1 MPKMPDI
8 SSILGEQL
16 RDVPNLGTEGELREL
31 PVEDVHPNPGNF
43 YPPIDS
49 AAMEDLQESIQANGV
64 LEPLLVVR
72 DGDGY
77 RLISGHNRLRAVRH
91 LHLYGPDT
99 QRWATVPCRILPP
112 MDELR
117 EQTAIIEA
125 NRQRVKTPQVLQQEA
140 EELTRLYTERKKA
153 GEELPGRVRDR
164 VAEALQISAA
174 RASRLAAIK
183 TGLKI
188 PGFQRMWKDGDIN
201 ESVAYEISKLDLDQ
215 QYRLLDYH
223 IDGGRP
229 LNLST
234 LRRFGMIYHKLC
246 KGACQVTGR
255 ACEIADQQ
263 YDAFFRG
270 GEWTGCAGCCKNC
283 NRRDTC
289 ATVCGHCRP
298 EEQVAERPEELAKN
312 PAMEDPRLNWETM
325 RDTFCSRV
333 KALRE
338 ATGLSRKEFAES
350 IGWYAA
356 TYSACENGSLPGSER
371 IPQLA
376 LALGCTTD
384 YLYGLTDGP
393 NGWAPPAQEPPAPA
407 WQELDEHW
415 PDYGT
420 ALLLC
425 RENRLGGYEYQPAV
439 CVDCE
444 SNANPFVSPGDDT
457 HIEDWDSYRWW
468 LPFQP
473 KD

>member
-77 RLISGHNRLRAVRH
+77 RLISGHNRLQAVRH
-91 LHLYGPDT
+91 LHLYGPDA

-112 MDELR
+112 MDKLR

-125 NRQRVKTPQVLQQEA
+125 NRQRKKTPQVLQQEA

-183 TGLKI
+183 TGLKV
-188 PGFQRMWKDGDIN
+188 PGFQRMWRDGDIG
-201 ESVAYEISKLDLDQ
+201 ESVAYEISKLDLDR

-223 IDGGRP
+223 IDNHRP
-229 LNLST
+229 LTIPNV
-234 LRRFGMIYHKLC
+234 RRFGVIYDKLC

-270 GEWTGCAGCCKNC
+270 GEWSGCAGCCRVCKARSSCRIVCEYCKPEEEAKEKASPVNTEAAKAAE
-283 NRRDTC
+283 NPVLC
-289 ATVCGHCRP
+289 AEWHTNNVRP
-298 EEQVAERPEELAKN
+298 EPGTEIVFIDDAGIADIDVYREDETLEDTATFWSEVISWTLSPLH
-312 PAMEDPRLNWETM
+312 PAAD
-325 RDTFCSRV
+325 
-333 KALRE
+333 
-338 ATGLSRKEFAES
+338 
-350 IGWYAA
+350 
-356 TYSACENGSLPGSER
+356 ACQDLPS
-371 IPQLA
+371 
-376 LALGCTTD
+376 
-384 YLYGLTDGP
+384 
-393 NGWAPPAQEPPAPA
+393 PA

-425 RENRLGGYEYQPAV
+425 RANGLGRYEYQPAV

-444 SNANPFVSPGDDT
+444 SNASPFVSPGDDI

>member
-77 RLISGHNRLRAVRH
+77 RLISGHNRLQAVRH
-91 LHLYGPDT
+91 LHLYGPDA

-112 MDELR
+112 MDKLR

-125 NRQRVKTPQVLQQEA
+125 NRQRKKTPQVLQQEA

-174 RASRLAAIK
+174 RASRLAAIN
-183 TGLKI
+183 TGLKV
-188 PGFQRMWKDGDIN
+188 PGFQRMWRDGDIN

-223 IDGGRP
+223 IDGVRP

-234 LRRFGMIYHKLC
+234 LRRFGTIYHKLC

-270 GEWTGCAGCCKNC
+270 GEWTGCAGCCRGC

-289 ATVCGHCRP
+289 ATVCRHYKTDETEP
-298 EEQVAERPEELAKN
+298 EAPERN
-312 PAMEDPRLNWETM
+312 PAVDDPRLKWETM
-325 RDTFCSRV
+325 RDAFCSRV

-384 YLYGLTDGP
+384 YLYGLTDELK
-393 NGWAPPAQEPPAPA
+393 PAEEAKTSAPA
-407 WQELDEHW
+407 WRDLEEVW
-415 PDYGT
+415 PEIRD
-420 ALLLC
+420 AVILC
-425 RENRLGGYEYQPAV
+425 RDNGIGGYEYQAAV
-439 CVDCE
+439 CVGSRDDRF
-444 SNANPFVSPGDDT
+444 PFTDAGDDI

>member
-8 SSILGEQL
+8 SAILGEQL

-43 YPPIDS
+43 YPPIDHD
-49 AAMEDLQESIQANGV
+49 AMEDLQESIQANGV

-77 RLISGHNRLRAVRH
+77 RLISGHNRLQAVRH
-91 LHLYGPDT
+91 LRLCGPDA
-99 QRWATVPCRILPP
+99 QRWAKVPCRILPP
-112 MDELR
+112 MDKLR

-125 NRQRVKTPQVLQQEA
+125 NRQRKKTPQVLQQEA
-140 EELTRLYTERKKA
+140 EELTRLYTERKRA
-153 GEELPGRVRDR
+153 GEELPGRIRDR
-164 VAEALQISAA
+164 VARDLEISAA

-183 TGLKI
+183 TGLRI
-188 PGFQRMWKDGDIN
+188 PGFQRMWKDGDIG
-201 ESVAYEISKLDLDQ
+201 ESVAYEISKLDMDQ

-223 IDGGRP
+223 IDNHRP
-229 LNLST
+229 LT
-234 LRRFGMIYHKLC
+234 IPTVRRFCVIYNKLC

-270 GEWTGCAGCCKNC
+270 GEWTGCAGCCRGCKARSNC
-283 NRRDTC
+283 RIVCEYCKPEEEAKEEASPVNTEAAKAAENFVFC
-289 ATVCGHCRP
+289 AEWHTNDVRP
-298 EEQVAERPEELAKN
+298 EPGTEIVFIDDAGIADIDVYREDGVLKDTATLWSEVISWTLSPLH
-312 PAMEDPRLNWETM
+312 PAAD
-325 RDTFCSRV
+325 
-333 KALRE
+333 
-338 ATGLSRKEFAES
+338 
-350 IGWYAA
+350 
-356 TYSACENGSLPGSER
+356 ACQDLPS
-371 IPQLA
+371 
-376 LALGCTTD
+376 
-384 YLYGLTDGP
+384 
-393 NGWAPPAQEPPAPA
+393 PA

-425 RENRLGGYEYQPAV
+425 RTNGLGRYEYQPAV
-439 CVDCE
+439 CVNCE
-444 SNANPFVSPGDDT
+444 SNATPFVSPGDDI

>member
-91 LHLYGPDT
+91 LHLYGPDA

-125 NRQRVKTPQVLQQEA
+125 NRQRVKTPQVLQREA
-140 EELTRLYTERKKA
+140 KELTRLYTERKKA
-153 GEELPGRVRDR
+153 GEDLPGRVRDR
-164 VAEALQISAA
+164 VAEDLRISAA
-174 RASRLAAIK
+174 RASRLAAID

-188 PGFQRMWKDGDIN
+188 PGFQRMWRDGDIN

-223 IDGGRP
+223 IDGGHA

-234 LRRFGMIYHKLC
+234 LRRFGTIYHKLC

-263 YDAFFRG
+263 YDTFFRG
-270 GEWTGCAGCCKNC
+270 GEWTGCAGCCSCCKARSNC
-283 NRRDTC
+283 RIVCEYCKSEETAQDT
-289 ATVCGHCRP
+289 P
-298 EEQVAERPEELAKN
+298 DEEAPDNFGER
-312 PAMEDPRLNWETM
+312 
-325 RDTFCSRV
+325 S
-333 KALRE
+333 
-338 ATGLSRKEFAES
+338 SS
-350 IGWYAA
+350 
-356 TYSACENGSLPGSER
+356 
-371 IPQLA
+371 
-376 LALGCTTD
+376 
-384 YLYGLTDGP
+384 
-393 NGWAPPAQEPPAPA
+393 APA

-425 RENRLGGYEYQPAV
+425 RANGLGRYEYQPAV

-444 SNANPFVSPGDDT
+444 SNASPFVSPGDDI

-468 LPFQP
+468 LPFRP

>member
-1 MPKMPDI
+1 MPKVPDI
-8 SSILGEQL
+8 FAILGEQL
-16 RDVPNLGTEGELREL
+16 RDVPKLGTEGELREL

-43 YPPIDS
+43 YPPIDHD
-49 AAMEDLQESIQANGV
+49 AMEDLQESIRANGV
-64 LEPLLVVR
+64 LEPLLVLR

-77 RLISGHNRLRAVRH
+77 RLISGHNRLQAVRKIQADE
-91 LHLYGPDT
+91 PDEP
-99 QRWATVPCRILPP
+99 RWATVPCRVLPP
-112 MDELR
+112 MDKLR

-125 NRQRVKTPQVLQQEA
+125 NRQRKKTPQVLQQEA
-140 EELTRLYTERKKA
+140 EELTRLYTERKMA
-153 GEELPGRVRDR
+153 GEELPGRIRDR
-164 VAEALQISAA
+164 VARDLEISAA

-183 TGLKI
+183 TGLRI
-188 PGFQRMWKDGDIN
+188 PGLQRMWKEGNIG
-201 ESVAYEISKLDLDQ
+201 ESVAYEISKLDMDQ

-223 IDGGRP
+223 IDNHRP
-229 LNLST
+229 LT
-234 LRRFGMIYHKLC
+234 IPTVRRFGVISAKLC

-270 GEWTGCAGCCKNC
+270 GEWSGCAGCCRGC

-289 ATVCGHCRP
+289 ATVCRHYKP
-298 EEQVAERPEELAKN
+298 EETEEPEETKS
-312 PAMEDPRLNWETM
+312 PALGDPRAAYNRISEKWHE
-325 RDTFCSRV
+325 RI

-350 IGWYAA
+350 IGEYAA
-356 TYSACENGSLPGSER
+356 TYSAWENSTLPSASSV
-371 IPQLA
+371 PKLA

-384 YLYGLTDGP
+384 YLYGLTDDPG
-393 NGWAPPAQEPPAPA
+393 GWAPPAQEPPAPA
-407 WQELDEHW
+407 WRELDEHW

-425 RENRLGGYEYQPAV
+425 RANRLGRYEYQPAV

-444 SNANPFVSPGDDT
+444 SNASPFVSPGDDI

-468 LPFQP
+468 LPFRA

>member
-8 SSILGEQL
+8 SKLLGEQL

-64 LEPLLVVR
+64 LEPLLVVQ

-77 RLISGHNRLRAVRH
+77 RLISGHNRLQAVRH
-91 LHLYGPDT
+91 LHLYGPDA

-174 RASRLAAIK
+174 RTSRLAAIK
-183 TGLKI
+183 TGLKV
-188 PGFQRMWKDGDIN
+188 PGFQQMWKDGDIG
-201 ESVAYEISKLDLDQ
+201 ESVAYEISKLDLDR

-223 IDGGRP
+223 IDNHRP
-229 LNLST
+229 LTISNV
-234 LRRFGMIYHKLC
+234 RRFGVIYDKLC

-270 GEWTGCAGCCKNC
+270 GEWTGCAGCCRGCKARSNC
-283 NRRDTC
+283 RIVCEYCKPEEEASPVNTEAAKAAENPVFC
-289 ATVCGHCRP
+289 AEWHTNDVRP
-298 EEQVAERPEELAKN
+298 EPGTEIVFIDDAGIADIDVYREDEMLKDTATLWSEVISWTLSPLH
-312 PAMEDPRLNWETM
+312 PAAD
-325 RDTFCSRV
+325 
-333 KALRE
+333 
-338 ATGLSRKEFAES
+338 
-350 IGWYAA
+350 
-356 TYSACENGSLPGSER
+356 ACQDLPS
-371 IPQLA
+371 P
-376 LALGCTTD
+376 T
-384 YLYGLTDGP
+384 
-393 NGWAPPAQEPPAPA
+393 

-425 RENRLGGYEYQPAV
+425 RANGLGRYEYQPAV
-439 CVDCE
+439 CVNCE
-444 SNANPFVSPGDDT
+444 SNATPFVSPGDDI

>member
-43 YPPIDS
+43 YPPID
-49 AAMEDLQESIQANGV
+49 ATAMEDLQESIQANGV

-117 EQTAIIEA
+117 EKTAIIEA

-140 EELTRLYTERKKA
+140 KELTRLYTERKKA
-153 GEELPGRVRDR
+153 GEDLPGRVRDR
-164 VAEALQISAA
+164 VAEDLRISAA
-174 RASRLAAIK
+174 RASRLAAID

-188 PGFQRMWKDGDIN
+188 PGFQRMWRDGDIN

-223 IDGGRP
+223 IDGGHA

-234 LRRFGMIYHKLC
+234 LRRFGAIYHKLC
-246 KGACQVTGR
+246 KGACPATGGP
-255 ACEIADQQ
+255 CEIADQQ

-270 GEWTGCAGCCKNC
+270 GEWSGCAGCC
-283 NRRDTC
+283 R
-289 ATVCGHCRP
+289 VCKARSSCRIVCEHCKQ
-298 EEQVAERPEELAKN
+298 EEAAPEELAQDT
-312 PAMEDPRLNWETM
+312 PDEEAL
-325 RDTFCSRV
+325 DTFAERL
-333 KALRE
+333 KAARLAANLTQVDLAGKMGVTQAMVQMYETGARPNP
-338 ATGLSRKEFAES
+338 GLSVLQRFA
-350 IGWYAA
+350 
-356 TYSACENGSLPGSER
+356 
-371 IPQLA
+371 Q
-376 LALGCTTD
+376 ALGCTVA
-384 YLYGLTDGP
+384 YFAG
-393 NGWAPPAQEPPAPA
+393 ESCSSAPA
-407 WQELDEHW
+407 WRDLEEAW
-415 PDYGT
+415 PEIGD
-420 ALLLC
+420 AVILC
-425 RENRLGGYEYQPAV
+425 RDNGIGGYDYQAAV
-439 CVDCE
+439 CVGSRDDRF
-444 SNANPFVSPGDDT
+444 PFTDAGDDI

-468 LPFQP
+468 LPFRP

>member
-1 MPKMPDI
+1 MAEKQKGFDLAAV
-8 SSILGEQL
+8 LGS
-16 RDVPNLGTEGELREL
+16 VPNLGTEGELREL

-43 YPPIDS
+43 YPPID
-49 AAMEDLQESIQANGV
+49 ANAMEDLQESIQANGV
-64 LEPLLVVR
+64 LEPLLVLR

-91 LHLYGPDT
+91 LHLYGPDA

-112 MDELR
+112 MDKLR

-125 NRQRVKTPQVLQQEA
+125 NRQRKKTPQVLQQEA

-183 TGLKI
+183 TGLKVS
-188 PGFQRMWKDGDIN
+188 GFQRMWKDGDIN
-201 ESVAYEISKLDLDQ
+201 ESVAYEISKLDLDH

-223 IDGGRP
+223 IDNHRP
-229 LNLST
+229 LTIPNV
-234 LRRFGMIYHKLC
+234 RRFGVIYDKLC

-298 EEQVAERPEELAKN
+298 EEQVAGRLEEPAKN

-325 RDTFCSRV
+325 RDAFCSRV

-371 IPQLA
+371 IPRLA
-376 LALGCTTD
+376 LALQCTTD
-384 YLYGLTDGP
+384 YLYGLTDDP
-393 NGWAPPAQEPPAPA
+393 NGWAPPTQEPPAPA
-407 WQELDEHW
+407 WRDLEEDW
-415 PDYGT
+415 PEIED
-420 ALLLC
+420 AVILC
-425 RENRLGGYEYQPAV
+425 RDNGIGGYEYQAAV
-439 CVDCE
+439 CVGSKDE
-444 SNANPFVSPGDDT
+444 RFPFTDAGDDI

>member
-91 LHLYGPDT
+91 LHLYGPDA

-140 EELTRLYTERKKA
+140 KELTRLYTERKKA
-153 GEELPGRVRDR
+153 GEDLPGRVRDR
-164 VAEALQISAA
+164 VAEDLRISAA
-174 RASRLAAIK
+174 RASRLAAID

-188 PGFQRMWKDGDIN
+188 PGFQRMWRDGDIN
-201 ESVAYEISKLDLDQ
+201 ESVAYEISKLDMDR

-223 IDGGRP
+223 IDNHRP
-229 LNLST
+229 LT
-234 LRRFGMIYHKLC
+234 IPTVRRFGVIYAKLC

-270 GEWTGCAGCCKNC
+270 GEWSGCAGCCRGC

-289 ATVCGHCRP
+289 ATVCRHYKP
-298 EEQVAERPEELAKN
+298 EEAEPEAPKRN
-312 PAMEDPRLNWETM
+312 PAVDDPRLKWETM
-325 RDTFCSRV
+325 RDAFSSRV

-350 IGWYAA
+350 IGWYPG
-356 TYSACENGSLPGSER
+356 TYSGSENGTLPGSER
-371 IPQLA
+371 IPLLA
-376 LALGCTTD
+376 LALGVSTD
-384 YLYGLTDGP
+384 YLFGLTD
-393 NGWAPPAQEPPAPA
+393 EPAPRPAPTWQAMDDA
-407 WQELDEHW
+407 WPENGDAVLF
-415 PDYGT
+415 
-420 ALLLC
+420 C
-425 RENRLGGYEYQPAV
+425 RDNGIGGYEY
-439 CVDCE
+439 
-444 SNANPFVSPGDDT
+444 
-457 HIEDWDSYRWW
+457 
-468 LPFQP
+468 LPEP
-473 KD
+473 

>member
-1 MPKMPDI
+1 MPDI

-43 YPPIDS
+43 YPPID
-49 AAMEDLQESIQANGV
+49 ANAMEDLQESIQANGV
-64 LEPLLVVR
+64 LEPLLVLR

-91 LHLYGPDT
+91 LHLYGPDA

-112 MDELR
+112 MDKLR

-125 NRQRVKTPQVLQQEA
+125 NRQRKKTPQVLQQEA

-174 RASRLAAIK
+174 RASRLSAIK
-183 TGLKI
+183 TGLKA
-188 PGFQRMWKDGDIN
+188 PGFQRMWRDGDIN
-201 ESVAYEISKLDLDQ
+201 ESVAYEISKLDMDQ

-234 LRRFGMIYHKLC
+234 LRRFGTIYHKLC
-246 KGACQVTGR
+246 KGACQVTGGS
-255 ACEIADQQ
+255 CEIADDM
-263 YDAFFRG
+263 YDDLFWG
-270 GEWTGCAGCCKNC
+270 GEWHCAGCCASC
-283 NRRDTC
+283 NARDTC
-289 ATVCGHCRP
+289 TTVCKHFEP
-298 EEQVAERPEELAKN
+298 KETEAEETKN
-312 PAMEDPRLNWETM
+312 PSTKDPRLHLETM
-325 RDTFCSRV
+325 RDAFCSRV

-350 IGWYAA
+350 IGWYPG
-356 TYSACENGSLPGSER
+356 TYSSSENGTLPGSDR
-371 IPQLA
+371 IPLLA

-384 YLYGLTDGP
+384 YLYGLTDDP
-393 NGWAPPAQEPPAPA
+393 NGWAPPAQEPPTPA
-407 WQELDEHW
+407 WQDLEDVW
-415 PDYGT
+415 PEIGD
-420 ALLLC
+420 AVILC
-425 RENRLGGYEYQPAV
+425 RDNGIGGYEYQAAV
-439 CVDCE
+439 CVGSRDDRF
-444 SNANPFVSPGDDT
+444 PFTDAGDDI

>member
-8 SSILGEQL
+8 SKLLGEQL
-16 RDVPNLGTEGELREL
+16 KDVPNLGTEGELRDL

-43 YPPIDS
+43 YPPID
-49 AAMEDLQESIQANGV
+49 ANAMEDLQESIQANGV
-64 LEPLLVVR
+64 LEPLLVLR

-112 MDELR
+112 MDKLR

-140 EELTRLYTERKKA
+140 KELTRLYTERKKA
-153 GEELPGRVRDR
+153 GEDLPGRVRDR
-164 VAEALQISAA
+164 VAEDLRISAA
-174 RASRLAAIK
+174 RASRLAAID

-188 PGFQRMWKDGDIN
+188 PGFQRMWRDGDIN

-234 LRRFGMIYHKLC
+234 LRRFGTIYHKLC
-246 KGACQVTGR
+246 KGACQVTGGS
-255 ACEIADQQ
+255 CEIADQQ
-263 YDAFFRG
+263 YDTFFRS
-270 GEWTGCAGCCKNC
+270 GEWTGCAGCCSCCKARSNC
-283 NRRDTC
+283 RI
-289 ATVCGHCRP
+289 VCEHCKP
-298 EEQVAERPEELAKN
+298 EEAAPEGQTQDTPDEEAL
-312 PAMEDPRLNWETM
+312 
-325 RDTFCSRV
+325 DTF
-333 KALRE
+333 
-338 ATGLSRKEFAES
+338 AECPS
-350 IGWYAA
+350 
-356 TYSACENGSLPGSER
+356 S
-371 IPQLA
+371 
-376 LALGCTTD
+376 
-384 YLYGLTDGP
+384 
-393 NGWAPPAQEPPAPA
+393 APA

-425 RENRLGGYEYQPAV
+425 RENGLGQYEYQPAV

-444 SNANPFVSPGDDT
+444 SNATPFVSPGDDIL
-457 HIEDWDSYRWW
+457 IEDWDSYRWW

>member
-16 RDVPNLGTEGELREL
+16 KDVPNLGTEGELREL

-43 YPPIDS
+43 YPPID
-49 AAMEDLQESIQANGV
+49 ANAMEDLQESIQANGV
-64 LEPLLVVR
+64 LEPLLVLR

-77 RLISGHNRLRAVRH
+77 RLISGHNRLQAVRH
-91 LHLYGPDT
+91 LHLYGPDA

-125 NRQRVKTPQVLQQEA
+125 NRQRKKTPQVLQQEA

-234 LRRFGMIYHKLC
+234 LRRFGAIYHKLC
-246 KGACQVTGR
+246 KGACPVTGGS
-255 ACEIADQQ
+255 CEIADDM
-263 YDAFFRG
+263 YDDQFWG
-270 GEWTGCAGCCKNC
+270 GEWHCAGCCACC
-283 NRRDTC
+283 NERDTC
-289 ATVCGHCRP
+289 GTVCKHFEP
-298 EEQVAERPEELAKN
+298 KETEAEETKN
-312 PAMEDPRLNWETM
+312 PSTKDPRLHWETM
-325 RDTFCSRV
+325 RDAFCSRV

-371 IPQLA
+371 IPRLA

-384 YLYGLTDGP
+384 YLYGLTDDP
-393 NGWAPPAQEPPAPA
+393 NGSAPPAQEPTAPA
-407 WQELDEHW
+407 WRDLEEAW
-415 PDYGT
+415 PEIED
-420 ALLLC
+420 AVILC
-425 RENRLGGYEYQPAV
+425 RDNGIGGYEYQAAV
-439 CVDCE
+439 CVGSKDDRF
-444 SNANPFVSPGDDT
+444 PFTDAGDDI

>member
-8 SSILGEQL
+8 AKILGEQIK
-16 RDVPNLGTEGELREL
+16 DVPNLGTEGELREL

-64 LEPLLVVR
+64 LEPLLVLR

-91 LHLYGPDT
+91 LHLYGPDA

-140 EELTRLYTERKKA
+140 KELTRLYTERKKA
-153 GEELPGRVRDR
+153 GEDLPGRVRDR
-164 VAEALQISAA
+164 VAEDLRISAA
-174 RASRLAAIK
+174 RASRLAAID

-188 PGFQRMWKDGDIN
+188 PGFQRMWRDGDIN

-234 LRRFGMIYHKLC
+234 LRRFGAIYHKLC
-246 KGACQVTGR
+246 KGACQVTGGS
-255 ACEIADQQ
+255 CEIADQQ
-263 YDAFFRG
+263 YDTFFRG
-270 GEWTGCAGCCKNC
+270 GEWSGCAGCCRGCKARSSC
-283 NRRDTC
+283 RI
-289 ATVCGHCRP
+289 VCEHCKQ
-298 EEQVAERPEELAKN
+298 EEAAPEELAQDT
-312 PAMEDPRLNWETM
+312 PDEEAL
-325 RDTFCSRV
+325 DTFAERL
-333 KALRE
+333 KAARLAANLTQVDLAGKMGVTQAMVQMYETGARPNP
-338 ATGLSRKEFAES
+338 GLSVLQRFA
-350 IGWYAA
+350 
-356 TYSACENGSLPGSER
+356 
-371 IPQLA
+371 Q
-376 LALGCTTD
+376 ALGCTVAYFAD
-384 YLYGLTDGP
+384 ESCSS
-393 NGWAPPAQEPPAPA
+393 APT
-407 WQELDEHW
+407 WQSLKEVW
-415 PDYGT
+415 PEVGD
-420 ALLLC
+420 AVLLC
-425 RENRLGGYEYQPAV
+425 RDNGIGGYEYQPAA
-439 CVDCE
+439 CMGDRGDQYPLVDL
-444 SNANPFVSPGDDT
+444 SYMLD
-457 HIEDWDSYRWW
+457 IEDWDSYQWW
-468 LPFQP
+468 MLIPE

>member
-43 YPPIDS
+43 YPPID
-49 AAMEDLQESIQANGV
+49 ANAMEDLQESIQANGV

-77 RLISGHNRLRAVRH
+77 RLISGHNRLQAVRH
-91 LHLYGPDT
+91 LHLYGPDA

-112 MDELR
+112 MDKLR

-125 NRQRVKTPQVLQQEA
+125 NRQRKKTPQVLQQEA

-183 TGLKI
+183 TGLKV
-188 PGFQRMWKDGDIN
+188 PGFQRMWRDGDIN

-223 IDGGRP
+223 IDGVRP

-234 LRRFGMIYHKLC
+234 LRRFGTIYHKLC

-263 YDAFFRG
+263 YDTFFRG
-270 GEWTGCAGCCKNC
+270 GEWSGCAGCCSGCKARSSCRIVCEYCKPEEEAKEKASPVNTEAAKAAE
-283 NRRDTC
+283 NPVLC
-289 ATVCGHCRP
+289 AEWHTNNVRP
-298 EEQVAERPEELAKN
+298 EPGTEIVFIDDAGIADIDVYREDETLEDTATFWSEVISLTLSPLH
-312 PAMEDPRLNWETM
+312 PAAD
-325 RDTFCSRV
+325 
-333 KALRE
+333 
-338 ATGLSRKEFAES
+338 
-350 IGWYAA
+350 
-356 TYSACENGSLPGSER
+356 ACQDLPS
-371 IPQLA
+371 
-376 LALGCTTD
+376 
-384 YLYGLTDGP
+384 
-393 NGWAPPAQEPPAPA
+393 PA
-407 WQELDEHW
+407 WKELDEHW

-425 RENRLGGYEYQPAV
+425 RANGLGRYEYQAAV

-444 SNANPFVSPGDDT
+444 SNASPFVSPGDDI

>member
-31 PVEDVHPNPGNF
+31 PVEDVHPNPVNF

-64 LEPLLVVR
+64 LEPLLVLR

-91 LHLYGPDT
+91 LHLYGPDA

-112 MDELR
+112 MDKLR

-125 NRQRVKTPQVLQQEA
+125 NRQRKKTPQVLQQEA

-153 GEELPGRVRDR
+153 GEDLPGRVRDR

-174 RASRLAAIK
+174 RASRLAAIN

-188 PGFQRMWKDGDIN
+188 PGFQRMWRDGDIN

-234 LRRFGMIYHKLC
+234 LRRFGAIYHKLC
-246 KGACQVTGR
+246 KGACQVTGGS
-255 ACEIADQQ
+255 CEIADNM
-263 YDAFFRG
+263 YDDHFWA
-270 GEWTGCAGCCKNC
+270 GEWHCAGCCACC
-283 NRRDTC
+283 NMSAVC
-289 ATVCGHCRP
+289 ATACNHCKPEKP
-298 EEQVAERPEELAKN
+298 EEPEKTKS
-312 PAMEDPRLNWETM
+312 PALGDPRADYNRISEKWHK
-325 RDTFCSRV
+325 RI

-350 IGWYAA
+350 IGEYSA
-356 TYSACENGSLPGSER
+356 TYSAWENSTLPSASSV
-371 IPQLA
+371 PKLA
-376 LALGCTTD
+376 LALQCTTD
-384 YLYGLTDGP
+384 YLYGLTDDP
-393 NGWAPPAQEPPAPA
+393 NGWPPPTQGSPVPA
-407 WQELDEHW
+407 WQSLKDVW
-415 PDYGT
+415 PEVGD
-420 ALLLC
+420 AVLLC
-425 RENRLGGYEYQPAV
+425 WDNGIGGYDYQAAV
-439 CVDCE
+439 CVGSRDDRF
-444 SNANPFVSPGDDT
+444 PFTDSGDDI

-468 LPFQP
+468 LPFRP

>member
-43 YPPIDS
+43 YPPIDA
-49 AAMEDLQESIQANGV
+49 AAMEDLKESIQANGV
-64 LEPLLVVR
+64 LEPLLVLR

-77 RLISGHNRLRAVRH
+77 RLISGHNRLQAVRH
-91 LHLYGPDT
+91 LHLYGPDA

-153 GEELPGRVRDR
+153 GEDLPGRVRDR

-183 TGLKI
+183 TGLKV
-188 PGFQRMWKDGDIN
+188 PGFQRMWRDGDIN
-201 ESVAYEISKLDLDQ
+201 ESVAYEISKLDLDH

-223 IDGGRP
+223 IDNHRP
-229 LNLST
+229 LT
-234 LRRFGMIYHKLC
+234 IPTVRRFGVIYDKLC

-270 GEWTGCAGCCKNC
+270 GEWTGCAGCCRGC

-289 ATVCGHCRP
+289 ATVCRHYKTDETEP
-298 EEQVAERPEELAKN
+298 EAPKRN
-312 PAMEDPRLNWETM
+312 PAVDDPRLKWETM
-325 RDTFCSRV
+325 RDAFSSRV

-425 RENRLGGYEYQPAV
+425 RANGLGRYEYQAAV

-444 SNANPFVSPGDDT
+444 SNASPFVSPGDDI

>member
-1 MPKMPDI
+1 MAEKQKGFDLAAV
-8 SSILGEQL
+8 LGS
-16 RDVPNLGTEGELREL
+16 VPNLGTEGELREL

-43 YPPIDS
+43 YPPIDHD
-49 AAMEDLQESIQANGV
+49 AMEDLQESIQANGV
-64 LEPLLVVR
+64 LEPLLVVQ

-77 RLISGHNRLRAVRH
+77 RLISGHNRLQAVRH
-91 LHLYGPDT
+91 LRLCGPDAR
-99 QRWATVPCRILPP
+99 RWATVPCRILPP
-112 MDELR
+112 MDKLR

-125 NRQRVKTPQVLQQEA
+125 NRQRKKTPQVLQQEA

-153 GEELPGRVRDR
+153 GEELPGRIRDR

-223 IDGGRP
+223 IDNHRP
-229 LNLST
+229 LT
-234 LRRFGMIYHKLC
+234 IPTVRRFGVIYDKLC

-263 YDAFFRG
+263 YDTFFRG
-270 GEWTGCAGCCKNC
+270 GEWTGCAGCCRNC

-289 ATVCGHCRP
+289 ATVCRHYKP
-298 EEQVAERPEELAKN
+298 EEAEPEAPKCN
-312 PAMEDPRLNWETM
+312 PAVDDPRLRWETM
-325 RDTFCSRV
+325 RDAFCSRV

-350 IGWYAA
+350 IGWYPD
-356 TYSACENGSLPGSER
+356 TYSWNENGTLPGSDR
-371 IPQLA
+371 IPLLA

-384 YLYGLTDGP
+384 YLYGLTDDPGVRV
-393 NGWAPPAQEPPAPA
+393 PPTQEPPAPA
-407 WQELDEHW
+407 WRDLEEAW
-415 PDYGT
+415 PEIGD
-420 ALLLC
+420 AVILC
-425 RENRLGGYEYQPAV
+425 RDNGIGGYEYQAAV
-439 CVDCE
+439 CVGSKDDRF
-444 SNANPFVSPGDDT
+444 PFTDAGDDI

>member
-16 RDVPNLGTEGELREL
+16 RDVPNLDTEGELREL

-77 RLISGHNRLRAVRH
+77 RLISGHNRLQAVRH
-91 LHLYGPDT
+91 LHLCGPDA
-99 QRWATVPCRILPP
+99 QRWDTVPCRILPP
-112 MDELR
+112 MDKLR

-125 NRQRVKTPQVLQQEA
+125 NRQRKKTPQVLQQEA

-183 TGLKI
+183 TGLKV
-188 PGFQRMWKDGDIN
+188 PGFQRMWRDGDIN

-223 IDGGRP
+223 IDGVRP

-234 LRRFGMIYHKLC
+234 LRRFGTIYHKLC
-246 KGACQVTGR
+246 KGACPVTGGS
-255 ACEIADQQ
+255 CEIADDM
-263 YDAFFRG
+263 YDDQFWG
-270 GEWTGCAGCCKNC
+270 GEWHCAGCCMGCKARSSC
-283 NRRDTC
+283 RIVCEHCKQEEAAKEEASPVDTEAAKVAENPVLC
-289 ATVCGHCRP
+289 AEWHTNDVRP
-298 EEQVAERPEELAKN
+298 EPGTEIVFIDDAGITDIDVYREDGWLEDTVTLWSEVISWTLSPLH
-312 PAMEDPRLNWETM
+312 PAAD
-325 RDTFCSRV
+325 
-333 KALRE
+333 
-338 ATGLSRKEFAES
+338 
-350 IGWYAA
+350 
-356 TYSACENGSLPGSER
+356 ACQDLPF
-371 IPQLA
+371 
-376 LALGCTTD
+376 
-384 YLYGLTDGP
+384 
-393 NGWAPPAQEPPAPA
+393 PA

-425 RENRLGGYEYQPAV
+425 RANGLGRYEYQPAV

-444 SNANPFVSPGDDT
+444 SNASPFVSPGDDI

-468 LPFQP
+468 LPFRP

>member
-140 EELTRLYTERKKA
+140 KELTRLYTERKKA
-153 GEELPGRVRDR
+153 GEDLPGRVRDR
-164 VAEALQISAA
+164 VAEALRISAA
-174 RASRLAAIK
+174 RASRLAAID

-188 PGFQRMWKDGDIN
+188 PGFQRMWRDGDIN

-234 LRRFGMIYHKLC
+234 LRRFGAIYHKLC
-246 KGACQVTGR
+246 KGACPVTGGS
-255 ACEIADQQ
+255 CEIADDM
-263 YDAFFRG
+263 YDDQFWG
-270 GEWTGCAGCCKNC
+270 GEWHCAGCCACC
-283 NRRDTC
+283 NERDTC
-289 ATVCGHCRP
+289 ATVCKHFEQNETEA
-298 EEQVAERPEELAKN
+298 EETKN
-312 PAMEDPRLNWETM
+312 PSTKDPRLHWETM
-325 RDTFCSRV
+325 RDAFSSRV

-371 IPQLA
+371 IPRLA

-384 YLYGLTDGP
+384 YLYGLTDDP
-393 NGWAPPAQEPPAPA
+393 NGSAPPAQEPTAPA
-407 WQELDEHW
+407 WRDLEEAW
-415 PDYGT
+415 PEIGD
-420 ALLLC
+420 AVILC
-425 RENRLGGYEYQPAV
+425 RDNGIGGYEYQAAV
-439 CVDCE
+439 CVGSKDDRF
-444 SNANPFVSPGDDT
+444 PFTDAGDDI

>member
-43 YPPIDS
+43 YPPID
-49 AAMEDLQESIQANGV
+49 ANAMEDLQESIQANGV

-91 LHLYGPDT
+91 LHLYGPDA

-125 NRQRVKTPQVLQQEA
+125 NRQRKKTPQVLQQEA
-140 EELTRLYTERKKA
+140 KELTRLYTERKKA
-153 GEELPGRVRDR
+153 GEDLPGRVRDR
-164 VAEALQISAA
+164 VAEALRISAA
-174 RASRLAAIK
+174 RASRLAAID

-188 PGFQRMWKDGDIN
+188 PGFQRMWRDGDIN

-234 LRRFGMIYHKLC
+234 LRRFGAIYHKLC
-246 KGACQVTGR
+246 KGACPVTGGS
-255 ACEIADQQ
+255 CEIADDM
-263 YDAFFRG
+263 YDDQFWG
-270 GEWTGCAGCCKNC
+270 GEWHCAGCCACC
-283 NRRDTC
+283 NERDTC
-289 ATVCGHCRP
+289 ATVCKHFEQNETEA
-298 EEQVAERPEELAKN
+298 EETKN
-312 PAMEDPRLNWETM
+312 PSTKDPRLHWETM
-325 RDTFCSRV
+325 RDAFSSRV

-371 IPQLA
+371 IPRLA

-384 YLYGLTDGP
+384 YLYGLTDDP
-393 NGWAPPAQEPPAPA
+393 NGSAPPAQEPTAPA
-407 WQELDEHW
+407 WRDLEEAW
-415 PDYGT
+415 PEIGD
-420 ALLLC
+420 AVILC
-425 RENRLGGYEYQPAV
+425 RDNGIGGYEYQAAV
-439 CVDCE
+439 CVGSKDDRF
-444 SNANPFVSPGDDT
+444 PFTDAGDDI

>member
-77 RLISGHNRLRAVRH
+77 RLISGHNRLQAVRH
-91 LHLYGPDT
+91 LHLYGPDA

-112 MDELR
+112 MDKLR

-125 NRQRVKTPQVLQQEA
+125 NRQRKKTPQVLQQEA

-183 TGLKI
+183 TGLKV
-188 PGFQRMWKDGDIN
+188 PGFQRMWRDGDIN

-223 IDGGRP
+223 INGAHS
-229 LNLST
+229 LNLPT
-234 LRRFGMIYHKLC
+234 LRRFGTIYDKLC
-246 KGACQVTGR
+246 KGACPVNTEAAKAAENPVLCAEWHTNNVRPEPG
-255 ACEIADQQ
+255 AEIVFIDDAGIADIDV
-263 YDAFFRG
+263 YREDETLEDTATFWSEVVFWTLSPLHPTADAFR
-270 GEWTGCAGCCKNC
+270 
-283 NRRDTC
+283 
-289 ATVCGHCRP
+289 H
-298 EEQVAERPEELAKN
+298 
-312 PAMEDPRLNWETM
+312 
-325 RDTFCSRV
+325 S
-333 KALRE
+333 
-338 ATGLSRKEFAES
+338 
-350 IGWYAA
+350 
-356 TYSACENGSLPGSER
+356 
-371 IPQLA
+371 
-376 LALGCTTD
+376 
-384 YLYGLTDGP
+384 
-393 NGWAPPAQEPPAPA
+393 PPPA

-444 SNANPFVSPGDDT
+444 SNATPFVSPGDDT

>member
-43 YPPIDS
+43 YPPID
-49 AAMEDLQESIQANGV
+49 ANAMEDLQESIQANGV

-77 RLISGHNRLRAVRH
+77 RLISGHNRLQAVRH
-91 LHLYGPDT
+91 LHLYGPDA

-112 MDELR
+112 MDKLR

-125 NRQRVKTPQVLQQEA
+125 NRQRKKTPQVLQQEA

-183 TGLKI
+183 TGLKV
-188 PGFQRMWKDGDIN
+188 PGFQRMWRNGDIN

-234 LRRFGMIYHKLC
+234 LRRFGAIYHKLC
-246 KGACQVTGR
+246 KGACQVTGGS
-255 ACEIADQQ
+255 CEIADDM
-263 YDAFFRG
+263 YDDQFWG
-270 GEWTGCAGCCKNC
+270 GEWHCAGCCACC
-283 NRRDTC
+283 NERDTC
-289 ATVCGHCRP
+289 ATVCKHFEP
-298 EEQVAERPEELAKN
+298 EETEPEAPERN
-312 PAMEDPRLNWETM
+312 PAVDDPRLRWETM
-325 RDTFCSRV
+325 RDAFSSRV

-350 IGWYAA
+350 IGWYPG

-371 IPQLA
+371 IPRLA
-376 LALGCTTD
+376 LALQCTTD
-384 YLYGLTDGP
+384 YLYGLTDDPGVRV
-393 NGWAPPAQEPPAPA
+393 PPTQEPSAPA
-407 WQELDEHW
+407 WRDLEEAW
-415 PDYGT
+415 PEIGD
-420 ALLLC
+420 AVILC
-425 RENRLGGYEYQPAV
+425 RDNGIGGYEYQAAV
-439 CVDCE
+439 CVGSKDDRF
-444 SNANPFVSPGDDT
+444 PFTDAGDDI

>member
-8 SSILGEQL
+8 AKLLGEQL

-43 YPPIDS
+43 YPPID
-49 AAMEDLQESIQANGV
+49 ANAMEDLQESIQANGV

-77 RLISGHNRLRAVRH
+77 RLISGHNRLQAVRH
-91 LHLYGPDT
+91 LHLCGPDA

-112 MDELR
+112 MDKLR

-125 NRQRVKTPQVLQQEA
+125 NRQRKKTPQVLQQEA

-174 RASRLAAIK
+174 RASRLAAIN

-188 PGFQRMWKDGDIN
+188 PGFQRMWRDGDIN

-223 IDGGRP
+223 IKGAHS

-234 LRRFGMIYHKLC
+234 LRRFGTIYHKLC
-246 KGACQVTGR
+246 KGACPVTGGS
-255 ACEIADQQ
+255 CEIADDM
-263 YDAFFRG
+263 YDDQFWG
-270 GEWTGCAGCCKNC
+270 GEWHCAGCCACC
-283 NRRDTC
+283 NERDTC
-289 ATVCGHCRP
+289 ATVCEHFEP
-298 EEQVAERPEELAKN
+298 EETEPEAPERN
-312 PAMEDPRLNWETM
+312 PAVDDPRLKWETM
-325 RDTFCSRV
+325 RDAFSSRV

-350 IGWYAA
+350 IGWYPG

-371 IPQLA
+371 IPRLA
-376 LALGCTTD
+376 LALQCTTD
-384 YLYGLTDGP
+384 YLYGLTDDPGVRV
-393 NGWAPPAQEPPAPA
+393 PPAQEPPAPA

-444 SNANPFVSPGDDT
+444 SNATPFVSPGDDT

-468 LPFQP
+468 LPFRP

>member
-8 SSILGEQL
+8 AKILGEQIK
-16 RDVPNLGTEGELREL
+16 DVPNLGTEGELREL

-77 RLISGHNRLRAVRH
+77 RLISGHNRLQAVRH
-91 LHLYGPDT
+91 LHLYGPDA

-112 MDELR
+112 MDKLR

-125 NRQRVKTPQVLQQEA
+125 NRQRKKTPQVLQQEA

-183 TGLKI
+183 TGLKV
-188 PGFQRMWKDGDIN
+188 PGFQRMWRDGDIN

-289 ATVCGHCRP
+289 ATVCRHCRP
-298 EEQVAERPEELAKN
+298 EEQVAERPEEMAKN
-312 PAMEDPRLNWETM
+312 PAMEDPRLNLETM
-325 RDTFCSRV
+325 RDAFSSRV

-350 IGWYAA
+350 IGWYPG
-356 TYSACENGSLPGSER
+356 TYSGSENGTLPGSER
-371 IPQLA
+371 IPLLA

-384 YLYGLTDGP
+384 YLYGLTDNPG
-393 NGWAPPAQEPPAPA
+393 GA
-407 WQELDEHW
+407 ELPIWRDLEEVW
-415 PDYGT
+415 PEIED
-420 ALLLC
+420 AVILC
-425 RENRLGGYEYQPAV
+425 RDNGIGGYEYQAAV
-439 CVDCE
+439 CVGSRDDRF
-444 SNANPFVSPGDDT
+444 PFTDAGYDI

>member
-1 MPKMPDI
+1 MPKTPDI
-8 SSILGEQL
+8 ARLLGEHPE
-16 RDVPNLGTEGELREL
+16 DVPNLGTEGELRDL

-43 YPPIDS
+43 YPPID
-49 AAMEDLQESIQANGV
+49 ANAMEDLQESIQANGV

-77 RLISGHNRLRAVRH
+77 RLISGHNRLQAVRH
-91 LHLYGPDT
+91 LHLCGPDA

-140 EELTRLYTERKKA
+140 KELTRLYTERKKA
-153 GEELPGRVRDR
+153 GEDLPGRVRDR
-164 VAEALQISAA
+164 VAEDLRISAA
-174 RASRLAAIK
+174 RASRLAAID

-188 PGFQRMWKDGDIN
+188 PGFQRMWRDGDIN

-234 LRRFGMIYHKLC
+234 LRRFGAIYHKLC
-246 KGACQVTGR
+246 KGACPVTGGS
-255 ACEIADQQ
+255 CEIADDM
-263 YDAFFRG
+263 YDDHFWG
-270 GEWTGCAGCCKNC
+270 GEWHCAGCCACC
-283 NRRDTC
+283 NECDTC
-289 ATVCGHCRP
+289 ATVCKHFEQNETEA
-298 EEQVAERPEELAKN
+298 EETKN
-312 PAMEDPRLNWETM
+312 PSTKDPRLHWETM
-325 RDTFCSRV
+325 RDAFCSRV

-338 ATGLSRKEFAES
+338 DTGLSRKEFAES

-356 TYSACENGSLPGSER
+356 TYSACENGVLPGSER
-371 IPQLA
+371 IPRLA

-384 YLYGLTDGP
+384 YLYGLTDELK
-393 NGWAPPAQEPPAPA
+393 PAEEAKTSAPA
-407 WQELDEHW
+407 WRDLQDAW

-425 RENRLGGYEYQPAV
+425 RANGLGQYEYQAAV

-444 SNANPFVSPGDDT
+444 SNASPFVSPGDDIR
-457 HIEDWDSYRWW
+457 IEDWDSYRWW

>member
-43 YPPIDS
+43 YPPID
-49 AAMEDLQESIQANGV
+49 ANAMEDLQESIQANGV

-77 RLISGHNRLRAVRH
+77 RLISGHNRLQAVRH
-91 LHLYGPDT
+91 LHLYGPDA

-112 MDELR
+112 MDKLR

-125 NRQRVKTPQVLQQEA
+125 NRQRKKTPQVLQQEA

-183 TGLKI
+183 TGLKV

-234 LRRFGMIYHKLC
+234 LRRFGAIYHKLC
-246 KGACQVTGR
+246 KGACQVTGGS
-255 ACEIADQQ
+255 CEIADDM
-263 YDAFFRG
+263 YDDQFWG
-270 GEWTGCAGCCKNC
+270 GEWHCAGCCACC
-283 NRRDTC
+283 NERDTC
-289 ATVCGHCRP
+289 ATVCRHYKP
-298 EEQVAERPEELAKN
+298 EEATPEELAQDT
-312 PAMEDPRLNWETM
+312 PDEEAL
-325 RDTFCSRV
+325 DTFAERL
-333 KALRE
+333 KAARLAANLTQVDLAGKMGVTQAMVQMYETGARPSP
-338 ATGLSRKEFAES
+338 GLSVLQRFA
-350 IGWYAA
+350 
-356 TYSACENGSLPGSER
+356 
-371 IPQLA
+371 Q
-376 LALGCTTD
+376 ALGCTVA
-384 YLYGLTDGP
+384 YFAG
-393 NGWAPPAQEPPAPA
+393 ESCSSAPA
-407 WQELDEHW
+407 WRDLEDAW
-415 PDYGT
+415 PEIED
-420 ALLLC
+420 AVILC
-425 RENRLGGYEYQPAV
+425 RDNGIGGYEYQAAV
-439 CVDCE
+439 CVASRDDRF
-444 SNANPFVSPGDDT
+444 PFTDAGDDI

>member
-1 MPKMPDI
+1 MPDI

-43 YPPIDS
+43 YPPIDHD
-49 AAMEDLQESIQANGV
+49 AMEDLQESIQANGV
-64 LEPLLVVR
+64 LEPLLVVQ

-91 LHLYGPDT
+91 LHLYGPDA

-117 EQTAIIEA
+117 EQTAIIES

-140 EELTRLYTERKKA
+140 KELTRLYTERKKA

-164 VAEALQISAA
+164 VAEDLRISAA
-174 RASRLAAIK
+174 RASRLAAID
-183 TGLKI
+183 TGLKV

-223 IDGGRP
+223 IDNHRP
-229 LNLST
+229 LTIPNV
-234 LRRFGMIYHKLC
+234 RRFGVIYDKLC

-263 YDAFFRG
+263 YDTFFRG

-289 ATVCGHCRP
+289 TTVCGHCRP
-298 EEQVAERPEELAKN
+298 EKSEEPEETKS
-312 PAMEDPRLNWETM
+312 PALSDQRAGYNRISEKWHERI
-325 RDTFCSRV
+325 

-338 ATGLSRKEFAES
+338 ATGLNRKEFAES
-350 IGWYAA
+350 IGEYPA
-356 TYSACENGSLPGSER
+356 TYSAWENSTLPSASSV
-371 IPQLA
+371 PKLA
-376 LALGCTTD
+376 LALQCTTD
-384 YLYGLTDGP
+384 YLYGLTDDP
-393 NGWAPPAQEPPAPA
+393 NGWAPPAQEAPAPD
-407 WQELDEHW
+407 WRDLEEVW
-415 PDYGT
+415 PEIGD
-420 ALLLC
+420 AVILC
-425 RENRLGGYEYQPAV
+425 RDNGIGGYEYQAAV
-439 CVDCE
+439 CVASRDDRF
-444 SNANPFVSPGDDT
+444 PFTDAGDDI

>member
-91 LHLYGPDT
+91 LHLYGPDA

-140 EELTRLYTERKKA
+140 EELTKLYTERKKA

-188 PGFQRMWKDGDIN
+188 PGFQRMWRDGDIN

-223 IDGGRP
+223 IDGGHA

-234 LRRFGMIYHKLC
+234 LRRFGMIYDKLC
-246 KGACQVTGR
+246 KGACPATGGS
-255 ACEIADQQ
+255 CEIADDM
-263 YDAFFRG
+263 YDGRFWG
-270 GEWTGCAGCCKNC
+270 GEWHCAGCCAYC
-283 NRRDTC
+283 NKKSTC
-289 ATVCGHCRP
+289 ATVCEHFEPKATEP
-298 EEQVAERPEELAKN
+298 EAPERNSAVD
-312 PAMEDPRLNWETM
+312 DPRLRWETM
-325 RDTFCSRV
+325 RDAFSSRV

-338 ATGLSRKEFAES
+338 ATGLSCKEFAES
-350 IGWYAA
+350 IGWYPG
-356 TYSACENGSLPGSER
+356 TYSGSENGTLPGSER
-371 IPQLA
+371 IPLLA
-376 LALGCTTD
+376 LALQCTTD
-384 YLYGLTDGP
+384 YLYGLTDDP

-407 WQELDEHW
+407 WRDLEEAW
-415 PDYGT
+415 PEIED
-420 ALLLC
+420 AVILC
-425 RENRLGGYEYQPAV
+425 RDNGIGGYEYQAAV
-439 CVDCE
+439 CVGSKDDRF
-444 SNANPFVSPGDDT
+444 PFTDAGDDI

>member
-43 YPPIDS
+43 YPPID
-49 AAMEDLQESIQANGV
+49 ANAMEDLQESIQANGV

-77 RLISGHNRLRAVRH
+77 RLISGHNRLQAVRH
-91 LHLYGPDT
+91 LHLYGPDA

-140 EELTRLYTERKKA
+140 KELTRLYTERKKA
-153 GEELPGRVRDR
+153 GEDLPGRVRDR

-174 RASRLAAIK
+174 RASRLAAIN

-188 PGFQRMWKDGDIN
+188 PGFQRMWRDGDIN

-223 IDGGRP
+223 INGAHS

-234 LRRFGMIYHKLC
+234 LRRFGTIYDKLC
-246 KGACQVTGR
+246 KGACPATGGP
-255 ACEIADQQ
+255 CEIADQQ
-263 YDAFFRG
+263 YATFYRG
-270 GEWTGCAGCCKNC
+270 GEWTGCAGCCNRCRSRNNC
-283 NRRDTC
+283 QIACDHCKPEEAAQEEPSPVNAEAEKAAANPIFC
-289 ATVCGHCRP
+289 AGWYTSDVRP
-298 EEQVAERPEELAKN
+298 EPGAEIVFVDDAGIADIDVYR
-312 PAMEDPRLNWETM
+312 EDEVLK
-325 RDTFCSRV
+325 DTATLWSEVVFWTSSPLHPTAADASRH
-333 KALRE
+333 A
-338 ATGLSRKEFAES
+338 S
-350 IGWYAA
+350 
-356 TYSACENGSLPGSER
+356 SL
-371 IPQLA
+371 
-376 LALGCTTD
+376 
-384 YLYGLTDGP
+384 
-393 NGWAPPAQEPPAPA
+393 A

-444 SNANPFVSPGDDT
+444 SNATPFVSPGDDI

>member
-1 MPKMPDI
+1 MPKTPDI
-8 SSILGEQL
+8 ARLLGEHPE
-16 RDVPNLGTEGELREL
+16 DVPNLGTEGELRDL

-43 YPPIDS
+43 YPPID
-49 AAMEDLQESIQANGV
+49 ANAMEDLKESIQANGV

-77 RLISGHNRLRAVRH
+77 RLISGHNRLQAVRH
-91 LHLYGPDT
+91 LHLCGPDA

-125 NRQRVKTPQVLQQEA
+125 NRQRKKTPQVLQQEA

-188 PGFQRMWKDGDIN
+188 PGFQRMWRDGDIN

-234 LRRFGMIYHKLC
+234 LRRFGAIYVKLC

-263 YDAFFRG
+263 YDTFFRG
-270 GEWTGCAGCCKNC
+270 GEWSGCAGCCSCCKARSNC
-283 NRRDTC
+283 RIVCEYCKPEEEAKEKASPVNTEAAKAAENSVFC
-289 ATVCGHCRP
+289 AEWHTNDVRP
-298 EEQVAERPEELAKN
+298 EPGTEIVFIDDAGIADIDVYREDEMLKDTATLWSEVISWTLSPLH
-312 PAMEDPRLNWETM
+312 PATD
-325 RDTFCSRV
+325 
-333 KALRE
+333 
-338 ATGLSRKEFAES
+338 
-350 IGWYAA
+350 
-356 TYSACENGSLPGSER
+356 ACQDLPS
-371 IPQLA
+371 
-376 LALGCTTD
+376 
-384 YLYGLTDGP
+384 
-393 NGWAPPAQEPPAPA
+393 PA

-425 RENRLGGYEYQPAV
+425 KANGLGRYEYQPAV

-444 SNANPFVSPGDDT
+444 SNASPFVSPGDDI

-468 LPFQP
+468 LPFRP

>member
-43 YPPIDS
+43 YPPID
-49 AAMEDLQESIQANGV
+49 ANAMEDLQESIQANGV

-77 RLISGHNRLRAVRH
+77 RLISGHNRLQAVRH
-91 LHLYGPDT
+91 LHLYGPDA

-112 MDELR
+112 MDKLR

-125 NRQRVKTPQVLQQEA
+125 NRQRKKTPQVLQQEA

-188 PGFQRMWKDGDIN
+188 PGFQRMWRDGDIN

-234 LRRFGMIYHKLC
+234 LRRFGAIYHKLC
-246 KGACQVTGR
+246 KGACQVTGGS
-255 ACEIADQQ
+255 CEIADDM
-263 YDAFFRG
+263 YDDQFWG
-270 GEWTGCAGCCKNC
+270 GEWHCPGCCACC
-283 NRRDTC
+283 NERDTC
-289 ATVCGHCRP
+289 ATVCKHFEP
-298 EEQVAERPEELAKN
+298 EETEPEETEPEEMRN
-312 PAMEDPRLNWETM
+312 PALGDPRAGYERISEKWHE
-325 RDTFCSRV
+325 RI

-338 ATGLSRKEFAES
+338 ATGLSRKEFAKS
-350 IGWYAA
+350 IGEYAA
-356 TYSACENGSLPGSER
+356 TYSAWENSTLPSASSV
-371 IPQLA
+371 PKLA
-376 LALGCTTD
+376 LALQCTTD
-384 YLYGLTDGP
+384 YLYGLTDDP
-393 NGWAPPAQEPPAPA
+393 NGWAPTTQEPPAPA
-407 WQELDEHW
+407 WRDLEEAW
-415 PDYGT
+415 PEIGD
-420 ALLLC
+420 AVLLC
-425 RENRLGGYEYQPAV
+425 RDNGIGGYEYQAAV
-439 CVDCE
+439 CVGSKDE
-444 SNANPFVSPGDDT
+444 RFPFTDAGDDI

-468 LPFQP
+468 LPFQT

>member
-64 LEPLLVVR
+64 LEPLLVLR

-91 LHLYGPDT
+91 LHLYGPDA

-112 MDELR
+112 MDKLR

-125 NRQRVKTPQVLQQEA
+125 NRQRKKTPQVLQQEA

-153 GEELPGRVRDR
+153 GEDLPGRVRDR

-174 RASRLAAIK
+174 RASRLAAIN

-188 PGFQRMWKDGDIN
+188 PGFQRMWRDGDIN

-234 LRRFGMIYHKLC
+234 LRRFGVIYHKLC

-263 YDAFFRG
+263 YDTFFRS
-270 GEWTGCAGCCKNC
+270 GEWSGCAGCCRGCKARSSCRIVCEYCKPEEEAKEKASPVNTEAAKAAE
-283 NRRDTC
+283 NPVLC
-289 ATVCGHCRP
+289 AEWHTNNVRP
-298 EEQVAERPEELAKN
+298 EPGTEIVFIDDAGIADIDVYREDETLEDTATFWSEVISWTLSPLH
-312 PAMEDPRLNWETM
+312 PAAD
-325 RDTFCSRV
+325 
-333 KALRE
+333 
-338 ATGLSRKEFAES
+338 
-350 IGWYAA
+350 
-356 TYSACENGSLPGSER
+356 ACQDLPS
-371 IPQLA
+371 
-376 LALGCTTD
+376 
-384 YLYGLTDGP
+384 
-393 NGWAPPAQEPPAPA
+393 PA

-425 RENRLGGYEYQPAV
+425 RANGLGRYEYQAAV

-444 SNANPFVSPGDDT
+444 SNASPFVSPGDDI

>member
-1 MPKMPDI
+1 MAEKQKGFDLAAV
-8 SSILGEQL
+8 LGS
-16 RDVPNLGTEGELREL
+16 VPNLGTEGELREL

-49 AAMEDLQESIQANGV
+49 TAMEDLQESIQANGV

-77 RLISGHNRLRAVRH
+77 RLISGHNRLQAVRH
-91 LHLYGPDT
+91 LHLYGPDA

-112 MDELR
+112 MDKLR

-125 NRQRVKTPQVLQQEA
+125 NRQRKKTPQVLQQEA

-153 GEELPGRVRDR
+153 GEDLPGRVRDR

-174 RASRLAAIK
+174 RASRLAAIN

-188 PGFQRMWKDGDIN
+188 PGFQRMWRDGDIN

-234 LRRFGMIYHKLC
+234 LRRFGAIYHKLC
-246 KGACQVTGR
+246 KGACQVTGGS
-255 ACEIADQQ
+255 CEIADDM
-263 YDAFFRG
+263 YDDQFWG
-270 GEWTGCAGCCKNC
+270 GEWHCAGCCACC
-283 NRRDTC
+283 NERDTC
-289 ATVCGHCRP
+289 ATVCKHFEP
-298 EEQVAERPEELAKN
+298 EETEPEAPERN
-312 PAMEDPRLNWETM
+312 PAVDDPRLRWETM
-325 RDTFCSRV
+325 RDAFSSRV

-350 IGWYAA
+350 IGWYPG

-371 IPQLA
+371 IPRLA
-376 LALGCTTD
+376 LALQCTTD
-384 YLYGLTDGP
+384 YLYGLTDDPGVRV
-393 NGWAPPAQEPPAPA
+393 PPAQEPPAPA

-425 RENRLGGYEYQPAV
+425 RANGLGRYEYQAAV

-444 SNANPFVSPGDDT
+444 SNASPFVSPGDDI

>member
-1 MPKMPDI
+1 MPKTPDI
-8 SSILGEQL
+8 ARLLGEHPE
-16 RDVPNLGTEGELREL
+16 DVPNLGTEGELREL

-77 RLISGHNRLRAVRH
+77 RLISGHNRLQAVRH
-91 LHLYGPDT
+91 LHLCGPDA

-112 MDELR
+112 MDKLR

-125 NRQRVKTPQVLQQEA
+125 NRQRKKTPQVLQQEA

-188 PGFQRMWKDGDIN
+188 PGFQRMWRDGDIN

-270 GEWTGCAGCCKNC
+270 GEWSGCAGCCRGC

-289 ATVCGHCRP
+289 ATVCRHYKTDETEP
-298 EEQVAERPEELAKN
+298 EAPERN
-312 PAMEDPRLNWETM
+312 PAVDDPRLKWETM
-325 RDTFCSRV
+325 RDAFSSRV

-350 IGWYAA
+350 IGEYSA
-356 TYSACENGSLPGSER
+356 TYSAWENSTLPSASSV
-371 IPQLA
+371 PKLA
-376 LALGCTTD
+376 LALQCTTD
-384 YLYGLTDGP
+384 YLYGLTDDP
-393 NGWAPPAQEPPAPA
+393 NGWAPPAQEPTAPA
-407 WQELDEHW
+407 WRDLEEAW
-415 PDYGT
+415 PEIGD
-420 ALLLC
+420 AVILC
-425 RENRLGGYEYQPAV
+425 RDNGIGGYDYQSAV
-439 CVDCE
+439 CVGSKDDRF
-444 SNANPFVSPGDDT
+444 PFTDAGDDI

>member
-8 SSILGEQL
+8 AKILGEQL

-49 AAMEDLQESIQANGV
+49 TAMEDLQESIQANGV

-112 MDELR
+112 MDKLR

-140 EELTRLYTERKKA
+140 KELTRLYTERKKA
-153 GEELPGRVRDR
+153 GEDLPGRVRDR
-164 VAEALQISAA
+164 VAEDLRISAA
-174 RASRLAAIK
+174 RASRLAAID

-234 LRRFGMIYHKLC
+234 LRRFGAIYDKLC
-246 KGACQVTGR
+246 KGACQVTGGS
-255 ACEIADQQ
+255 CEIADDM
-263 YDAFFRG
+263 YDDQFWG
-270 GEWTGCAGCCKNC
+270 GEWHCAGCCACC
-283 NRRDTC
+283 NERDTC
-289 ATVCGHCRP
+289 ATVCKHYKTDETEP
-298 EEQVAERPEELAKN
+298 EAPERN
-312 PAMEDPRLNWETM
+312 PAVDDPRLKWETM
-325 RDTFCSRV
+325 RDAFSSRV

-350 IGWYAA
+350 IGWYPG
-356 TYSACENGSLPGSER
+356 TYSGSENGTLPGSER
-371 IPQLA
+371 IPLLA

-384 YLYGLTDGP
+384 YLYGLTDDP
-393 NGWAPPAQEPPAPA
+393 NGSAPPAQEPTAPA
-407 WQELDEHW
+407 WRDLEEAW
-415 PDYGT
+415 PEIGD
-420 ALLLC
+420 AVILC
-425 RENRLGGYEYQPAV
+425 RDNGIGGYDYQAAV
-439 CVDCE
+439 CVGSKDDRF
-444 SNANPFVSPGDDT
+444 PFTDAGDDI

-468 LPFQP
+468 LPFRP

>member
-8 SSILGEQL
+8 SKLLGEQL
-16 RDVPNLGTEGELREL
+16 KDVPNLGTEGELRDL

-64 LEPLLVVR
+64 LEPLLVLR

-91 LHLYGPDT
+91 LHLYGPDA
-99 QRWATVPCRILPP
+99 QRWATVPCRVLPP

-140 EELTRLYTERKKA
+140 KELTRLYTERKKA
-153 GEELPGRVRDR
+153 GEDLPGRVRDR
-164 VAEALQISAA
+164 VAEDLRISAA
-174 RASRLAAIK
+174 RASRLAAID

-263 YDAFFRG
+263 YDTFYRR
-270 GEWTGCAGCCKNC
+270 GEWTGCAGCCSCCKARSNC
-283 NRRDTC
+283 RI
-289 ATVCGHCRP
+289 VCEHCKP
-298 EEQVAERPEELAKN
+298 EEAAPKGQAQDTPDEEAL
-312 PAMEDPRLNWETM
+312 
-325 RDTFCSRV
+325 DTF
-333 KALRE
+333 
-338 ATGLSRKEFAES
+338 AECPS
-350 IGWYAA
+350 
-356 TYSACENGSLPGSER
+356 S
-371 IPQLA
+371 
-376 LALGCTTD
+376 
-384 YLYGLTDGP
+384 
-393 NGWAPPAQEPPAPA
+393 APA

-425 RENRLGGYEYQPAV
+425 RENGLGRYEYQPAV

-444 SNANPFVSPGDDT
+444 SNATPFVSPGDDI

-473 KD
+473 KT

>member
-77 RLISGHNRLRAVRH
+77 RLISGHNRLQAVRH
-91 LHLYGPDT
+91 LHLCGPDA

-112 MDELR
+112 MDKLR

-125 NRQRVKTPQVLQQEA
+125 NRQRKKTPQVLQQEA

-153 GEELPGRVRDR
+153 GEDLPGRVRDR

-188 PGFQRMWKDGDIN
+188 PGFQRMWRDGDIN

-234 LRRFGMIYHKLC
+234 LRRFGAIYHKLC
-246 KGACQVTGR
+246 KGACQVTGGS
-255 ACEIADQQ
+255 CEIADDM
-263 YDAFFRG
+263 YDDQFWG
-270 GEWTGCAGCCKNC
+270 GEWHCAGCCACC
-283 NRRDTC
+283 NERDTC
-289 ATVCGHCRP
+289 ATVCKHFEP
-298 EEQVAERPEELAKN
+298 EETEPEAPERN
-312 PAMEDPRLNWETM
+312 PAVDDPRLKWETM
-325 RDTFCSRV
+325 RDAFSSRV

-350 IGWYAA
+350 IGWYPG

-371 IPQLA
+371 IPRLA
-376 LALGCTTD
+376 LALQCTTD
-384 YLYGLTDGP
+384 YLYGLTDDP
-393 NGWAPPAQEPPAPA
+393 NGWPPPTQGSPVPA
-407 WQELDEHW
+407 WQSLKDVW
-415 PDYGT
+415 PEVGD
-420 ALLLC
+420 AVLLC
-425 RENRLGGYEYQPAV
+425 RDNGIGGYEYQAAV
-439 CVDCE
+439 CVGSKDE
-444 SNANPFVSPGDDT
+444 RFPFTDAGDDI

-468 LPFQP
+468 LPFRP